1 MFSKLQHHLLLRRP
15 LIWNTRIIPVTVV
28 LLLLNA
34 LFFAWGFGNG
44 AIDFADSHEEYFSSI
59 YPAVFFLAIVLGL
72 LVLIIW
78 LVYYLKNN
86 SFKALYPRARFS
98 LFAEWALVFLGCFL
112 IACMP
117 ASFFFAEG
125 LRKRCYFS
133 EEELAHRSKIIER
146 ASFFYEGAYQDRDIK
161 RFDSV
166 RRIWHV
172 QHVSSFSYRDKR
184 YAVNSLFNRLA
195 NVSEHNYPEYEY
207 DVVQP
212 IKAFGDTTSTHQ
224 MREWLYNDRRDSVQQ
239 LLTDFIRLADEHH
252 LAHSVSAKQWLGMVY
267 HAPDFTDY
275 VRIRKKERERY
286 YPGVVAAPTA
296 IDTTDAEVVVTGEEP
311 TAELATIDS
320 TTQAVRTVDGQDY
333 VYNKYFVPGDNL
345 EVSYQELRKSYRD
358 KYDIFDWLIAVFYVS
373 AILSLLIFSY
383 RVSSGRNWLIAL
395 ITTGVLGITETL
407 LAVVFSSGDSFLVM
421 ILLTVIIFNIYFA
434 RIWREGRKKWSG
446 IALNTL
452 LWQLPGVVLLC
463 YTLGIELAKQVSGYY
478 QSENTLVD
486 FPVLESLDDNS
497 VMRIVHY
504 CNILFVFGA
513 VALLSPVIRRWKG
526 IPED

>member
-15 LIWNTRIIPVTVV
+15 LIWNTRIIPVTVI

-44 AIDFADSHEEYFSSI
+44 AIDFSESDENYFPSV

-78 LVYYLKNN
+78 LVSYLKNN
-86 SFKALYPRARFS
+86 SFKAFYPRARFS
-98 LFAEWALVFLGCFL
+98 LFAEWALVFWGCFL

-117 ASFFFAEG
+117 VSFFFAEG
-125 LRKRCYFS
+125 FRKRCYFS
-133 EEELAHRSKIIER
+133 EEELANRSKIIER

-161 RFDSV
+161 HFDSV
-166 RRIWHV
+166 RRVWHV
-172 QHVSSFSYRDKR
+172 QHVSVFRYRDKR
-184 YAVNSLFNRLA
+184 YSVNSLFNRLA
-195 NVSEHNYPEYEY
+195 DVSEHTYPGYN
-207 DVVQP
+207 VVKH
-212 IKAFGDTTSTHQ
+212 IEAFGDTTSTHQ

-252 LAHSVSAKQWLGMVY
+252 LAHSVSAKQWFGMVY

-286 YPGVVAAPTA
+286 YPGVVAAPAA
-296 IDTTDAEVVVTGEEP
+296 IDTTDVEVVVTGEES

-320 TTQAVRTVDGQDY
+320 TTQTVRTEDGQDY
-333 VYNKYFVPGDNL
+333 VYNKYYVPGDRL
-345 EVSYQELRKSYRD
+345 EESYQELRKSYYD
-358 KYDIFDWLIAVFYVS
+358 KYDIFDWLIVVFYIS

-383 RVSSGRNWLIAL
+383 RVSSGRVWLIAL
-395 ITTGVLGITETL
+395 VTTGVLFITEGL

-421 ILLTVIIFNIYFA
+421 VLLNLIVFDIYFA
-434 RIWREGRKKWSG
+434 CIWREGRKKWSG
-446 IALNTL
+446 VALNTL

-463 YTLGIELAKQVSGYY
+463 YTLGLDLAKQVSGYY
-478 QSENTLVD
+478 ESNKPSID
-486 FPVLESLDDNS
+486 FPVLESLDDTS